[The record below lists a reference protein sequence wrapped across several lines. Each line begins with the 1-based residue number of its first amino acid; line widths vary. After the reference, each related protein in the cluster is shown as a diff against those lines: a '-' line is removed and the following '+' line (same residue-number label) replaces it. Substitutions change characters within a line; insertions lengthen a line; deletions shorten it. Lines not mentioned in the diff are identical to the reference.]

1 MPILHRVIPF
11 SPARP
16 LPSNPAA
23 IDESQLL
30 VGPSPVTQQLWEHI
44 RRVAPY
50 FRTALLTGESGTGS
64 VAAVR
69 ALHNLSP
76 SARRPL
82 FVLTPEEAEKRL
94 TGGMAFVA
102 PAESLLYLPEVTKLS
117 QAAQAGLMRALRQR
131 GPMAI
136 RVVGYARRGL
146 RAALSAGAFSTDLA
160 AALGA
165 VHIALPALRERSEDI
180 PLLAQHLLYQNAV
193 AKNVE
198 APILADDFLQ
208 AATKYEWP
216 GNLDQMGLVI
226 RWLLAHNSGNALR
239 AGDLEAAVTAVSAT
253 VRSETAKTRMVRL
266 DTIVQEHIRAVLY
279 ACHGNK
285 LRASEV
291 LGISRSTLY
300 RMLEAPQSCDS
311 LAIAG

>member
-1 MPILHRVIPF
+1 MSTTSRVIPF

-50 FRTALLTGESGTGS
+50 FRTALLTGESGTGA

-76 SARRPL
+76 SARRHL
-82 FVLTPEEAEKRL
+82 FVLTPDEAERRL
-94 TGGMAFVA
+94 TGGMAFIA
-102 PAESLLYLPEVTKLS
+102 PGESMLYFPEVTKLS
-117 QAAQAGLMRALRQR
+117 LAAQAGLMRALRLR
-131 GPMAI
+131 GPLAV
-136 RVVGYARRGL
+136 RVIAYARRGL
-146 RAALSAGAFSTDLA
+146 RPALSAGAFSTDLA
-160 AALGA
+160 AALSA
-165 VHIALPALRERSEDI
+165 VHIALPALRDRSEDI
-180 PLLAQHLLYQNAV
+180 PLLLQHLLYQNAV
-193 AKNVE
+193 ARNLD
-198 APILADDFLQ
+198 APILADDFLE

-239 AGDLEAAVTAVSAT
+239 SADLEAAIAAL
-253 VRSETAKTRMVRL
+253 SEKAPSNAEKTRMVRL

-279 ACHGNK
+279 ACNGNK

-300 RMLEAPQSCDS
+300 RMLEAPQSAGS